1 VPFSRINP
9 DLQGTEELKQFA
21 PLLLSELFGLAN
33 RVGSFMLAAKNC
45 LLEGLRFQI
54 TAANSYH
61 GCSSLGLLSNYEMA
75 EIFANCR
82 WTQTTAIG

>member
-1 VPFSRINP
+1 
-9 DLQGTEELKQFA
+9 
-21 PLLLSELFGLAN
+21 
-33 RVGSFMLAAKNC
+33 MLAAKNC

>member
-21 PLLLSELFGLAN
+21 PLLLSELFEMAN

-61 GCSSLGLLSNYEMA
+61 GVLKFGLV
-75 EIFANCR
+75 I
-82 WTQTTAIG
+82 